1 MLKSNPELEHPNSFL
16 LYPLSHTTSMPSLKA
31 LNHRWL
37 VGGDEI
43 QAMSLFIIPA
53 RVLQS
58 LLLFGSCLP
67 DDTSSTSLAYM
78 AVSAVYFLSSVILE
92 LCTLRFASM
101 GSPTNCDP
109 RVAVATIVKT
119 KTLFMYPLLAANVGL
134 GCVVV
139 SQVRCGPTVFFR
151 LLPPALLA
159 TQVFEVR
166 YI

>member
-1 MLKSNPELEHPNSFL
+1 
-16 LYPLSHTTSMPSLKA
+16 MPSLKA

-43 QAMSLFIIPA
+43 QAMSLFVIPA

-58 LLLFGSCLP
+58 LILFSSCLP
-67 DDTSSTSLAYM
+67 DDMSSTPSL
-78 AVSAVYFLSSVILE
+78 VYLATTATYLLSSVILE

-109 RVAVATIVKT
+109 RDAVATIVKA
-119 KTLFMYPLLAANVGL
+119 KTLFMYPLLAVNVVF

-151 LLPPALLA
+151 LLPPALLI

-166 YI
+166 CDVT